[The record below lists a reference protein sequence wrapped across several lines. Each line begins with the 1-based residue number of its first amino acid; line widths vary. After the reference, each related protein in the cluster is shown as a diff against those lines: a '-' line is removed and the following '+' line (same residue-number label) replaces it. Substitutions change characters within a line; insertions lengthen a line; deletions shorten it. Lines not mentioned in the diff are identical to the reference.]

1 MLVRSLAVAFGSAA
15 FVTIPAMAQTP
26 ASGDNVQKVVV
37 TGSLISRADRE
48 TPSPVQVLTA
58 DDLVKSGYTSVAEV
72 LSNLAANGQGALGSG
87 FSGAFANGG
96 SGVSLRGLTVGLTLV
111 LIDGKRM
118 APYPLSD
125 DAQRQFVDVSSIPFD
140 AVERIDVLK
149 DGASAQYGSD
159 AIAGVINVILK
170 KSFKGTTISS
180 EYGDSQHGGG
190 KTKKVA
196 ITSGIGDLNEKGW
209 TAFASLEVKESDPI
223 KVWQRDD
230 QEWANGDWRARG
242 GMDLRRGVP
251 NAQNSRLIA
260 TNTPF
265 FYRPNTVPDA
275 QGRVGVDSPANFTF
289 LTSDCDHTRYL
300 ASQCAIRDTVTNLRP
315 KSDNI
320 NLLLGSTVKL
330 GEEWELSMK
339 ASQFR
344 RESTNNRGIPA
355 AYSPTSF
362 AGSTALVPNQNPQI
376 VNVYG
381 VTTFPASYPGNRTG
395 GTARL
400 YGIIPEVGAAN
411 ETENTSVS
419 NRFALDI
426 SGVAMGWDIR
436 SGIGAS
442 RVTTD
447 IVYSGYI
454 NRTALYNALNRP
466 TNKFNPVGGNS
477 PTDLAAI
484 APRFRNKSVQDLKYF
499 DFTGTREIATIPGG
513 GPVAVA
519 AGVSWHKKEL
529 NAPPPALLAQ
539 GVVGN
544 GSAYVFGEETNS
556 AVFTQVDALAPG
568 NLELSASAR
577 YDHYDTYGNSFTPG
591 AKFKWSP
598 IKQVSVRGTFAKGF
612 RAPNAAEVGTASSFF
627 SFHAINDP
635 VLCADGK
642 ATTKGNVPSA
652 CNFAP
657 AFVQTTSKTLE
668 PEKSTSYTMGLILE
682 PIRNVSASIDY
693 FHIDVKNQINTAS
706 GVPGFVPDYVRNQPF
721 PVEIATGV
729 GSTTAQGVPPVG
741 TIAYA
746 TSGYVN
752 SGGVETSGVEL
763 DLRVNKK
770 VGDLGTF
777 KGGLSFNHLL
787 SYKLNSS
794 GVIYELAGTQG
805 PSAVS
810 GATGNPRNRAQLS
823 LGWDQGPLNLT
834 TTFNWVGSFSSL
846 DPSVDVN
853 ECSHVSDVSGRPYF
867 FGKDTPESYC
877 KNKSF
882 MSTDLN
888 LTYEATP
895 KLTFKMSVLNLFDK
909 APPLTVSTYGNSS
922 NLTAYNATLHQ
933 AGAVG
938 RYFSLGAVY
947 SF

>member
-26 ASGDNVQKVVV
+26 PSGDNVQKVVV
-37 TGSLISRADRE
+37 TGSLISRADKE

-111 LIDGKRM
+111 LIDGHRM

-140 AVERIDVLK
+140 AVERIEVLK
-149 DGASAQYGSD
+149 DGASSIYGSD
-159 AIAGVINVILK
+159 AISGVVNVILK
-170 KSFKGTTISS
+170 KSFKGTTIAT

-190 KTKKVA
+190 KSKKVA
-196 ITSGIGDLNEKGW
+196 ITSGIGDLNTKGW
-209 TAFASLEVKESDPI
+209 SAFASLEVKESDAI
-223 KVWQRDD
+223 KVSQRDD
-230 QEWANGDWRARG
+230 QIWANGDWRGRG

-251 NAQNSRLIA
+251 NAQNSRLVA

-275 QGRVGVDSPANFTF
+275 QGRVGVDNPANFTF

-300 ASQCAIRDTVTNLRP
+300 ASQCAIRDIYTNIKP

-320 NLLLGSTVKL
+320 NLLIGSTVKL
-330 GEEWELSMK
+330 GEDWEMSMK

-355 AYSPTSF
+355 AFSPTSF
-362 AGSTALVPNQNPQI
+362 AGNTALVPNQNPAI

-381 VTTFPASYPGNRTG
+381 VTTFPSSYPGNRTG

-400 YGIIPEVGAAN
+400 YGIIPDAGAAN
-411 ETENTSVS
+411 ETLNTSVS

-426 SGVAMGWDIR
+426 TGQAMGWDIGG
-436 SGIGAS
+436 GIGAS

-447 IVYSGYI
+447 IQYSGYI
-454 NRTALYNALNRP
+454 NRVALYNALNRP
-466 TNKFNPVGGNS
+466 TNKFNPLGGNS
-477 PTDLAAI
+477 PADLAAI
-484 APRFRNKSVQDLKYF
+484 IPNFRNKSTQDLKYF
-499 DFTGTREIATIPGG
+499 DVHGSREVATIPGG
-513 GPVAVA
+513 GAVTLA
-519 AGVSWHKKEL
+519 TGISWHKKEL
-529 NAPPPALLAQ
+529 NAPPPALLSQ
-539 GVVGN
+539 GIVGS
-544 GSAYVFGEETNS
+544 GSAYVFGDETNT
-556 AVFTQVDALAPG
+556 AVFGQVDALVRD

-577 YDHYDTYGNSFTPG
+577 YDHYDTYGKSFTPG
-591 AKFKWSP
+591 AKFKWQP
-598 IKQVSVRGTFAKGF
+598 LKAVTLRGTFAKGF

-642 ATTKGNVPSA
+642 ATTKGNVPAA

-657 AFVQTTSKTLE
+657 AFVQTTSSTLQ
-668 PEKSTSYTMGLILE
+668 PEKSTSYTLGLILE
-682 PIRNVSASIDY
+682 PIKNVSATIDY
-693 FHIDVKNQINTAS
+693 FHIDVKNQITTAS
-706 GVPGFVPDYVRNQPF
+706 GLPGFVPAYVRNQIF

-729 GSTTAQGVPPVG
+729 GSGTAQGLPPVG

-763 DLRVNKK
+763 DLSVRQKF
-770 VGDLGTF
+770 GDLGSF
-777 KGGLSFNHLL
+777 KGNLSFNHMLA
-787 SYKLNSS
+787 YKLDSA

-805 PSAVS
+805 PSHVS
-810 GATGNPRNRAQLS
+810 GATGNPRNRAQLT
-823 LGWDQGPLNLT
+823 LGWDKGPLNLT

-853 ECSHVSDVSGRPYF
+853 ECSHVSDVSGRAYF
-867 FGKDTPESYC
+867 FGKDTPDAYC
-877 KNKSF
+877 TNKSF

-888 LTYEATP
+888 MTYKAT
-895 KLTFKMSVLNLFDK
+895 KNLSFKMSVLNLFDK

-938 RYFSLGAVY
+938 RYFSLGATY